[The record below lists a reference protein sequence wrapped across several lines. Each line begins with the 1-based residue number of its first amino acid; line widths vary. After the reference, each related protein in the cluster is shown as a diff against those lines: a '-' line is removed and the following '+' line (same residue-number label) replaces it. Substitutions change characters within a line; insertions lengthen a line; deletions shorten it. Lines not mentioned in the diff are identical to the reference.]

1 MEENNN
7 IDLGPIE
14 DLEIVA
20 NPNAIKLS
28 EENNRLINDYC
39 NDVNYNKSKLLT
51 KEQIEKYGFVAVLTP
66 EFLEKSDSTG
76 VYTNGPYWLDRV
88 QYNNFQLRIG
98 IVSNVLFDGI
108 IGTEEE
114 FINVLKKLQLYG
126 RK

>member
-14 DLEIVA
+14 DSEVA
-20 NPNAIKLS
+20 ANQNAIKLS
-28 EENNRLINDYC
+28 EENDKLINDYC
-39 NDVNYNKSKLLT
+39 NYVNYNKSKLLT
-51 KEQIEKYGFVAVLTP
+51 KEHIEKYGFVAVLIP

-98 IVSNVLFDGI
+98 IVSNVLFDGT
-108 IGTEEE
+108 IGTEDE
-114 FINVLKKLQLYG
+114 FINILKKLQLYG

>member
-14 DLEIVA
+14 DSEVA
-20 NPNAIKLS
+20 ANQNAIKLS
-28 EENNRLINDYC
+28 EENDKLINDYY

-51 KEQIEKYGFVAVLTP
+51 KEQIEKYGFVAVLIP

-76 VYTNGPYWLDRV
+76 VYINGPYWLDRV

-98 IVSNVLFDGI
+98 IVSNVLFDGT
-108 IGTEEE
+108 IGTEDE
-114 FINVLKKLQLYG
+114 FINILKKLQLYG

>member
-1 MEENNN
+1 MEENSN
-7 IDLGPIE
+7 INLGSIE
-14 DLEIVA
+14 DSEVA
-20 NPNAIKLS
+20 ANYNAIKLS

-51 KEQIEKYGFVAVLTP
+51 KEQIENHGFTAVLTS

-98 IVSNVLFDGI
+98 IVSNVLFDGT

-114 FINVLKKLQLYG
+114 FIKVLKKLQLYG

>member
-20 NPNAIKLS
+20 NHNAIKLS